1 MISGKYIRGLL
12 ILAFLLTTIKV
23 NAQIKSD
30 YPFPVNYLALK
41 AQQNTYRMAYMLVKP
56 TKPNGKTVV
65 LLHGKNFNGAYW
77 KTTAE
82 LLSENGFTVV
92 IPDQIG
98 FGKSSKPENF
108 QYSFQQLSLNTKIM
122 LDSLKIQSAIVLGHS
137 MGGMLAT
144 RFKKYTMKNIFK
156 ISNKLYINCIKIN
169 KVKNKK
175 LEKDY
180 TNENKKLLK
189 ELEDY
194 KLKVPY
200 QSIDEL
206 YKKEIK
212 QNFESLKKYQ
222 QENYYHGEWKPEY
235 DQWLNFMVEQTMQN
249 DYPGIAKNNALTTD
263 MIMIQPVVYELQN
276 IKASTLL
283 IVGSLDKTALGK
295 DQVSKEVQKTMG
307 NYTELAEKT
316 QRIIPDCE
324 LEIIEGAGHLPHIE
338 SFDKFS
344 KALLDFLLN

>member
-144 RFKKYTMKNIFK
+144 RFTLMYPEFVSQLIL
-156 ISNKLYINCIKIN
+156 IDPIG
-169 KVKNKK
+169 
-175 LEKDY
+175 
-180 TNENKKLLK
+180 
-189 ELEDY
+189 LEDY

-249 DYPGIAKNNALTTD
+249 DYPVIAKNNALTTD

-295 DQVSKEVQKTMG
+295 DQVSQEVQKTMG

>member
-108 QYSFQQLSLNTKIM
+108 QYSFQQLSLNTKIL

-144 RFKKYTMKNIFK
+144 RFSLMYPEFVTQLILVDP
-156 ISNKLYINCIKIN
+156 IG
-169 KVKNKK
+169 
-175 LEKDY
+175 
-180 TNENKKLLK
+180 
-189 ELEDY
+189 LEDY

-206 YKKEIK
+206 FKKEIK
-212 QNFESLKKYQ
+212 QNYESLKKYQ
-222 QENYYHGEWKPEY
+222 QENYYHGEWKPDY
-235 DQWLNFMVEQTMQN
+235 DPWLNAMVEQTKQN
-249 DYPGIAKNNALTTD
+249 DYPAIAKNNALTTD
-263 MIMIQPVVYELQN
+263 MIMTQPVVYELQN

>member
-144 RFKKYTMKNIFK
+144 RFTLMYPEFVTQLIL
-156 ISNKLYINCIKIN
+156 IDPIG
-169 KVKNKK
+169 
-175 LEKDY
+175 
-180 TNENKKLLK
+180 
-189 ELEDY
+189 LEDY

-249 DYPGIAKNNALTTD
+249 DYPVIAKNNALTTD

>member
-108 QYSFQQLSLNTKIM
+108 QYSFQQLSLNTKIL

-144 RFKKYTMKNIFK
+144 RFTLMYPEFVSQLVLVDPIG
-156 ISNKLYINCIKIN
+156 
-169 KVKNKK
+169 
-175 LEKDY
+175 
-180 TNENKKLLK
+180 
-189 ELEDY
+189 LEDY

-235 DQWLNFMVEQTMQN
+235 DQWLNFMVEQTKQN
-249 DYPGIAKNNALTTD
+249 DYPVIAKNNALTTD
-263 MIMIQPVVYELQN
+263 MIMTQPVVYELQN

-295 DQVSKEVQKTMG
+295 DQVSQEVQKTMG

>member
-108 QYSFQQLSLNTKIM
+108 QYSFQQLSLNTKIL

-144 RFKKYTMKNIFK
+144 RFTLMYPEFVSQLILIDPFG
-156 ISNKLYINCIKIN
+156 
-169 KVKNKK
+169 
-175 LEKDY
+175 
-180 TNENKKLLK
+180 
-189 ELEDY
+189 LEDY

-206 YKKEIK
+206 YKKEIN

-249 DYPGIAKNNALTTD
+249 DYPVIAKNNALTTD

-295 DQVSKEVQKTMG
+295 DQVSQEVQKTMG

>member
-108 QYSFQQLSLNTKIM
+108 QYSFQQLSLNTKIL

-144 RFKKYTMKNIFK
+144 RFTLMYPEFVSQLVLVDPIG
-156 ISNKLYINCIKIN
+156 
-169 KVKNKK
+169 
-175 LEKDY
+175 
-180 TNENKKLLK
+180 
-189 ELEDY
+189 LEDY

-263 MIMIQPVVYELQN
+263 MIMTQPVVYELQN

-295 DQVSKEVQKTMG
+295 DQVSQEVQKTMG

-324 LEIIEGAGHLPHIE
+324 LEIIEGAGHLPHIG

>member
-144 RFKKYTMKNIFK
+144 RFTLMYPEFVSQLVLVDPIG
-156 ISNKLYINCIKIN
+156 
-169 KVKNKK
+169 
-175 LEKDY
+175 
-180 TNENKKLLK
+180 
-189 ELEDY
+189 LEDY

-249 DYPGIAKNNALTTD
+249 DYPVIAKNNALTTD
-263 MIMIQPVVYELQN
+263 MIMTQPVVYELQN

-295 DQVSKEVQKTMG
+295 DQVSQEVQKTMG

>member
-108 QYSFQQLSLNTKIM
+108 QYSFQQLSLNTKIL

-144 RFKKYTMKNIFK
+144 RFTLMYPEFVSQLVLVDPIG
-156 ISNKLYINCIKIN
+156 
-169 KVKNKK
+169 
-175 LEKDY
+175 
-180 TNENKKLLK
+180 
-189 ELEDY
+189 LEDY

-249 DYPGIAKNNALTTD
+249 DYPVIAKNNALTTD
-263 MIMIQPVVYELQN
+263 MIMTQPVVYELQN

-295 DQVSKEVQKTMG
+295 DQVSQEVQKTMG

>member
-108 QYSFQQLSLNTKIM
+108 QYSFQQLSLNTKIL

-144 RFKKYTMKNIFK
+144 RFTLMYPEFVSQLVLVDPIG
-156 ISNKLYINCIKIN
+156 
-169 KVKNKK
+169 
-175 LEKDY
+175 
-180 TNENKKLLK
+180 
-189 ELEDY
+189 LEDY

-249 DYPGIAKNNALTTD
+249 DYPVIAKNNALTTD

>member
-1 MISGKYIRGLL
+1 
-12 ILAFLLTTIKV
+12 
-23 NAQIKSD
+23 
-30 YPFPVNYLALK
+30 
-41 AQQNTYRMAYMLVKP
+41 MLVKP

-108 QYSFQQLSLNTKIM
+108 QYSFQQLSLNTKIL

-144 RFKKYTMKNIFK
+144 RFTLMYPEFVSQLVLVDPIG
-156 ISNKLYINCIKIN
+156 
-169 KVKNKK
+169 
-175 LEKDY
+175 
-180 TNENKKLLK
+180 
-189 ELEDY
+189 LEDY

-249 DYPGIAKNNALTTD
+249 DYPVIAKNNALTTD
-263 MIMIQPVVYELQN
+263 MIMTQPVVYELQN

-295 DQVSKEVQKTMG
+295 DQVSQEVQKTMG

>member
-108 QYSFQQLSLNTKIM
+108 QYSFQQLSLNTKIL

-144 RFKKYTMKNIFK
+144 RFTLMYPEFVSQLVLVDPIG
-156 ISNKLYINCIKIN
+156 
-169 KVKNKK
+169 
-175 LEKDY
+175 
-180 TNENKKLLK
+180 
-189 ELEDY
+189 LEDY

-249 DYPGIAKNNALTTD
+249 DYPVIAKNNALTTD

-295 DQVSKEVQKTMG
+295 DQVSQEVQKTMG

>member
-77 KTTAE
+77 KTTAD

-144 RFKKYTMKNIFK
+144 RFTLMYPEFVSQLIL
-156 ISNKLYINCIKIN
+156 IDPIG
-169 KVKNKK
+169 
-175 LEKDY
+175 
-180 TNENKKLLK
+180 
-189 ELEDY
+189 LEDY

-249 DYPGIAKNNALTTD
+249 DYPVIAKNNALTTD